1 MPLAPLLA
9 VMLVTLGQVGP
20 LIQGPDAPAPRSP
33 ALPPIASLSVP
44 EPVPAIPAYDVVLE
58 PIVHSDTV
66 QPPLLDEPRPALG
79 EQPEITPGGAFVRSL
94 ILPGWGH
101 ASTGSHFRGAF
112 YVAAQSGAVWMLS
125 KSLAGHREAR
135 RMRDQEILAVRG
147 RLRASG
153 VVQAD
158 SLRVLTNQD
167 ARVQE
172 WEDMVDRRSEE
183 VEDWVAAAL
192 VILLIQ
198 AADAF
203 VAGHLMD
210 HPEPL
215 SMDISPGP
223 AGGWQLGVRM
233 DPGRLRL
240 PWR

>member
-1 MPLAPLLA
+1 MLLPSLLT
-9 VMLVTLGQVGP
+9 VLVITMGP
-20 LIQGPDAPAPRSP
+20 LGPLPQGDGVPDSRGS
-33 ALPPIASLSVP
+33 SLSPTVSLLGP
-44 EPVPAIPAYDVVLE
+44 EPLPGIRGSDMALGRMAP
-58 PIVHSDTV
+58 SDTV
-66 QPPLLDEPRPALG
+66 QPPLRDEPRPGLG

-101 ASTGSHFRGAF
+101 ASTGAHFRGAF

-125 KSLAGHREAR
+125 KSLASHREAR

-223 AGGWQLGVRM
+223 AGGWEVGVRI